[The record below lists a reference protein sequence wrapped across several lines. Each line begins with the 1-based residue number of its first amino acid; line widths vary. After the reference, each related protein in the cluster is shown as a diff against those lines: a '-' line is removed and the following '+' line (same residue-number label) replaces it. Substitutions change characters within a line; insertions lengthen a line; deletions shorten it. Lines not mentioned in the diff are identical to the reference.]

1 MEFIAIFSIISTY
14 IVCYTIFYHLKYNI
28 KIKLLKN
35 KPQKYNDYQN
45 QIVQSIIYIN
55 ENNIN
60 ENNINNI
67 NDNDIENND
76 NTKKAL
82 QKLDKL
88 VLSRSFDNLEADD
101 LSPYLCDII
110 F

>member
-14 IVCYTIFYHLKYNI
+14 SVCYIIFYHLKYNI

-60 ENNINNI
+60 DNNINNI
-67 NDNDIENND
+67 DIENND
-76 NTKKAL
+76 NTKIAL

-101 LSPYLCDII
+101 LSPYLCNII